1 MPGNDGII
9 SVTAHASAVQ
19 KTQWAP
25 IRWSH
30 SFTPSYSSM
39 MCFANGRAGS
49 VHVGGSAGGLG
60 PARHAVAWGGANCA
74 AYQRHSAG
82 QHQLLPFVR
91 TLCPR
96 PAQPPPCS
104 SAHGALRLSP
114 SRPCAVQSGPRLLR
128 RFTAD
133 QGTGTLAMAC
143 VTCKGLR
150 CQAVAP
156 FLQGGVVAAN
166 LSARAGHR
174 GNSRGLQIE
183 GGDESDSRV
192 AERLR
197 RAHWGL
203 HGRSGAPSDIS
214 TAPFRAHCP
223 RPQAHR
229 PFRSALSPHSIRA

>member
-1 MPGNDGII
+1 M
-9 SVTAHASAVQ
+9 
-19 KTQWAP
+19 
-25 IRWSH
+25 
-30 SFTPSYSSM
+30 
-39 MCFANGRAGS
+39 AG
-49 VHVGGSAGGLG
+49 L
-60 PARHAVAWGGANCA
+60 A
-74 AYQRHSAG
+74 AYTSAAVLAALG
-82 QHQLLPFVR
+82 RQGTLSHGAARIALLTNGTVLASTSSFL
-91 TLCPR
+91 LCGPSALVL
-96 PAQPPPCS
+96 PSLPPCS

>member
-1 MPGNDGII
+1 M
-9 SVTAHASAVQ
+9 T
-19 KTQWAP
+19 
-25 IRWSH
+25 
-30 SFTPSYSSM
+30 
-39 MCFANGRAGS
+39 
-49 VHVGGSAGGLG
+49 GL
-60 PARHAVAWGGANCA
+60 A
-74 AYQRHSAG
+74 AYTSAAVLAALG
-82 QHQLLPFVR
+82 RQGTLSHGAARIALLTNGTVLASTSSFL
-91 TLCPR
+91 LCGPSALVL
-96 PAQPPPCS
+96 PSLPPCS

-156 FLQGGVVAAN
+156 FRAEWLLQICQLEPATEA
-166 LSARAGHR
+166 
-174 GNSRGLQIE
+174 RGLQIE
-183 GGDESDSRV
+183 GATNQTAGSQS
-192 AERLR
+192 ASGG
-197 RAHWGL
+197 AHWGL